1 MLVSLP
7 VSIPIKIEPQMR
19 KNGKALTIQAVAKTA
34 GVSVSTVSRVLN
46 GKADVAAETVEKV
59 RGVIQQMGYTSSL
72 AARSLRSHHTNV
84 IGMVIPNVSTLYC
97 IEVLRG
103 VNKAIEKLHYDL
115 IIYTDCNTDRTNS
128 AEDERSFVALLN
140 GGIADGVIV
149 VTPTSA
155 DFPTHAPV
163 AIIDPN
169 QESPQL
175 PGVLSTNYEG
185 ALAGMNYLISL
196 GHRRIGHI
204 TGRME
209 LVSSNQRLQGYKD
222 ALCAAGIPLDPELIE
237 TGDYAA
243 ERAAVCTEKLLC
255 LNNRPT
261 AIFAAN
267 DMSAMGVYQ
276 AAQKAGLKIPVD
288 LSVLGFDNLRESSL
302 MAPALTTVDQSL
314 EEMGTI
320 ATGMIIKLINGDALE
335 NNLHIIQTQLVVRDS
350 CSSLR

>member
-1 MLVSLP
+1 
-7 VSIPIKIEPQMR
+7 MR
-19 KNGKALTIQAVAKTA
+19 KSGKSVTIQAVARSA

-46 GKADVAAETVEKV
+46 GKTDVATETLSKV
-59 RGVIQQMGYTSSL
+59 RAVIQELGYTSSL

-128 AEDERSFVALLN
+128 ADVERSFVALLN

-149 VTPTSA
+149 VTPTA
-155 DFPTHAPV
+155 TDFPTHAPV

-175 PGVLSTNYEG
+175 PGVISTNYEG
-185 ALAGMNYLISL
+185 ALAAMNYLIGL

-222 ALCAAGIPLDPELIE
+222 ALAAAGIPFDPELIE
-237 TGDYAA
+237 IGDYAL
-243 ERAAVCTEKLLC
+243 ERAAVCAEKLLC

-261 AIFAAN
+261 AFFAAN

-288 LSVLGFDNLRESSL
+288 LSVVGFDNLRESSF

-314 EEMGTI
+314 EDMGII
-320 ATGMIIKLINGDALE
+320 ATGMIIKLINGEPME
-335 NNLHIIQTQLVVRDS
+335 NPLHIIQTQLVVRDS
-350 CSSLR
+350 CSPLR